1 MFWFD
6 LTDRWNASGHP
17 AWLVHVTARASGQ
30 TPENSSELKHKFW
43 RYLFWN
49 RKFFK
54 ICIYLV
60 SWLRQDAKA
69 MLHAASN
76 IHEMMLWLFFY
87 NVLPTSTKLPL
98 AAPFQI
104 VLWSLSKLGWKVL
117 WSCIWTDSFHDIFL
131 KSTAAIKDDKLVCCR
146 SKWKTNSHLSL
157 LILFGSNNQVDS
169 VSSCIV

>member
-76 IHEMMLWLFFY
+76 IHEMMLWLFFLQCSANFNRVAASCTVPDSSMVSFQTWVKGFMKLY
-87 NVLPTSTKLPL
+87 LNRQLP
-98 AAPFQI
+98 
-104 VLWSLSKLGWKVL
+104 W
-117 WSCIWTDSFHDIFL
+117 HIFE
-131 KSTAAIKDDKLVCCR
+131 I
-146 SKWKTNSHLSL
+146 NSSNQRWQVGL
-157 LILFGSNNQVDS
+157 L
-169 VSSCIV
+169 